1 MAHVKY
7 LHLSKSHLDSVLKI
21 PTKFLLITH
30 SSVLGKWYTT
40 SKYVF
45 KKVSQKMKFC
55 TVPDS
60 IAYYQTLSCSR
71 HVTIPFFIIEV
82 KVT

>member
-7 LHLSKSHLDSVLKI
+7 LDLSKSHLDNVLKI
-21 PTKFLLITH
+21 PTKFFLITH

-40 SKYVF
+40 SEYVF
-45 KKVSQKMKFC
+45 KKMNQKMKFY

-60 IAYYQTLSCSR
+60 IPYYQNLSCS
-71 HVTIPFFIIEV
+71 
-82 KVT
+82 

>member
-7 LHLSKSHLDSVLKI
+7 LHLSKSHLDNVLKI
-21 PTKFLLITH
+21 PTKFFLITH

-40 SKYVF
+40 SEYVF
-45 KKVSQKMKFC
+45 KKMNQKMKFY

-60 IAYYQTLSCSR
+60 IPYYQNLSCS
-71 HVTIPFFIIEV
+71 
-82 KVT
+82 